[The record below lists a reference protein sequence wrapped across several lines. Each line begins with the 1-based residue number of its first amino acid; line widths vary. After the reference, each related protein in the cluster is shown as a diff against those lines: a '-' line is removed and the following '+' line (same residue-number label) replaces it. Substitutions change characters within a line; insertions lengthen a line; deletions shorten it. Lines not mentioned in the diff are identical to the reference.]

1 MRCVVGLLQGSIL
14 TVSWRGEKSSR
25 LLLILGL
32 LLCLSLAEVIGS
44 CATAQDC
51 YPGISSRLVMCD
63 TGLNGRNVCTC
74 SDCFEL
80 SPVTELCELQDGCW
94 KIASDRC
101 IDRNDQQQH
110 FPLIIALYIT
120 ASLSIVLLLLVVILM
135 KCAMHKPERRDFFN
149 SRRKMDGTVAVLF
162 FTVIIATFVF
172 IGSIAGSLALLFS
185 TDFEVPEFFERCI
198 GGL

>member
-14 TVSWRGEKSSR
+14 TVSWCGEKSSR

-51 YPGISSRLVMCD
+51 YPGISSSVVECR
-63 TGLNGRNVCTC
+63 TNVCAC
-74 SDCFEL
+74 EDCFEF

-94 KIASDRC
+94 KIASDGC

-185 TDFEVPEFFERCI
+185 TDFEVPDFFERCI